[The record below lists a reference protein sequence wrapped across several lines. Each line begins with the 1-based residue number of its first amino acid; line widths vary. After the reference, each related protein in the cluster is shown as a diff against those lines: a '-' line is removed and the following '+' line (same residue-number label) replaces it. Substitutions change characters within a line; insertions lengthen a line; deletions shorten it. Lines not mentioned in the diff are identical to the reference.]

1 MARTKQTGAAPSTS
15 TSSRSSGD
23 VKMAKRHTEFIEADV
38 EASQA
43 AEAEQKTTGP
53 NPHPPKTARWSAFEN
68 RKREEKGLPPTNAVN
83 E

>member
-1 MARTKQTGAAPSTS
+1 MASKKSSETS
-15 TSSRSSGD
+15 TASPRASE
-23 VKMAKRHTEFIEADV
+23 VKMAKRHTEFVEADV

-53 NPHPPKTARWSAFEN
+53 NPFPEKTARWSAWEN
-68 RKREEKGLPPTNAVN
+68 RKRQEKGLPATNAIN